1 MSKEDNY
8 IEFMK
13 QLDDC
18 IEFEKFANSHKDY
31 ISLQLT
37 IAQCNY
43 DIFKNI
49 SKVISNNKK
58 LRKQNKKLREL
69 LKEEQNVKHL
79 KFTKETN

>member
-8 IEFMK
+8 IEFLK

-18 IEFEKFANSHKDY
+18 IEFEKFANSQKDY
-31 ISLQLT
+31 VSLQLT

-49 SKVISNNKK
+49 IKVITNNKK
-58 LRKQNKKLREL
+58 LRKRNKELKKL
-69 LKEEQNVKHL
+69 LKEEQNVKWWNW
-79 KFTKETN
+79 KFT

>member
-18 IEFEKFANSHKDY
+18 IEFEKFANSQKDY
-31 ISLQLT
+31 VSLQLT
-37 IAQCNY
+37 IAKFNY

-49 SKVISNNKK
+49 IKVIENNKK
-58 LRKQNKKLREL
+58 LRKKNKNLKKL
-69 LKEEQNVKHL
+69 LKED
-79 KFTKETN
+79 TNAK